1 VLLLSIVAGPF
12 KQAENWVGVYT
23 AKGEPT
29 SSGGA
34 MAQHTIEIRRKSDID
49 AGNMRVMQQCSCV
62 E

>member
-1 VLLLSIVAGPF
+1 VLLLDIAAVPF

-34 MAQHTIEIRRKSDID
+34 MAQHTIEIRKSLI
-49 AGNMRVMQQCSCV
+49 
-62 E
+62 